1 VAITILMIC
10 YTLIALWFGWYL
22 FSHRQRTFLVFHPE
36 STPALSKVVATGGVL
51 LLIVGILSAIATFLN
66 NTVFI
71 AAVLLVGII
80 IIVSLQVI
88 LVRWLP
94 KS

>member
-1 VAITILMIC
+1 
-10 YTLIALWFGWYL
+10 
-22 FSHRQRTFLVFHPE
+22 VFHPE